1 MSIEHCEG
9 SWLHEFF
16 EFSLEEMCEL
26 SGLAEREIR
35 ELVDYGVLAPSDAQR
50 QRWTFSAD
58 WLPVARSASRLRND
72 FELDAHALALTL
84 TLLERIRD
92 LEAEVRDLRAKL
104 PHVPR

>member
-35 ELVDYGVLAPSDAQR
+35 ELVDYGVLSPSDPQR
-50 QRWTFSAD
+50 RRWTFSAD
-58 WLPVARSASRLRND
+58 WLLIARSASRLRND

-84 TLLERIRD
+84 TLLKRIRD